1 MLKGAICLTKE
12 KYDVLLEQDE
22 PYLYLLNS
30 FKDGALNLSEY
41 HAFINSNKIRIRY
54 KDKLIIKICLKYEGL
69 LNLDNTDEIEAFL
82 LSKLRL
88 LVDHFEQNE
97 IDFFNIKEINN
108 LRSKNYSFNDIMI
121 DLELQKK

>member
-1 MLKGAICLTKE
+1 MIEDLKWRC
-12 KYDVLLEQDE
+12 
-22 PYLYLLNS
+22 S
-30 FKDGALNLSEY
+30 F
-41 HAFINSNKIRIRY
+41 
-54 KDKLIIKICLKYEGL
+54 IKICLKYEGL

-121 DLELQKK
+121 DLEFQKNKKYNL